1 MIYLK
6 RFLKFSLFFGFAVFI
21 LFILD
26 ATDYD
31 SKYENR
37 DKIEISSIHLNS
49 QYSFKF
55 ANFLRQNYYTFYSI
69 FFKKSF
75 EKRWSIESSKTRESL
90 PEEKIVK
97 KKTKNFSDQLYK
109 TSDYLT
115 SNDWFR
121 SHGNFFSTR
130 FSNLKEISK
139 NNVNQL
145 QLAWTYESK
154 VSSKIK
160 KEIQANVIFDNRTLY
175 IPDVNNK
182 IVALN
187 ALNGEKIWEFKI
199 KEGVVARRGLI
210 IWPSKEN
217 NKKNIFFTDNR
228 KYLYGISAENGKPLD
243 KFGDKGK
250 VKVGLTPLPPI
261 IFNNEII
268 LITTDN
274 VIKSYDLIYGKIK
287 WKYKVNKTKNNLIFQ
302 NFKKGSPWGG
312 LSLDEKRGLLFFTT
326 GNPEPWHVGIGREG
340 NNLYAN
346 SLVAFD
352 LNKKDIKWHFQEI
365 PHDVW
370 NFDLAA
376 PPILT
381 MTKKNNQLID
391 VVLAVSKTGNV
402 ILLDRESGEPMFDL
416 KYVRAPVSNVPGE
429 RTSPYQLN
437 IELPEPICR
446 GKFNKEYLTEFDNEF
461 VDDFNSNID
470 KYNFGF
476 PSPPLLDKIN
486 ISIGSCVRWSGGS
499 VDTQK
504 NVLYISSD
512 NYPDLIYLQKDDK
525 KFSYY
530 HEWDSFVDNDGYPAI
545 KPPWGAI
552 TALNLNSGKIIW
564 QKPFG
569 TIKEL
574 EKRNIFNTGSS
585 NRAGITATAGNLIFA
600 SGTDDNLFRV
610 YDSLTGDELW
620 SFKLDAPGSA
630 PPTIFTIDNKQ
641 YILVP
646 AYEKSGNK
654 VYCFTLK

>member
-1 MIYLK
+1 M
-6 RFLKFSLFFGFAVFI
+6 
-21 LFILD
+21 
-26 ATDYD
+26 
-31 SKYENR
+31 
-37 DKIEISSIHLNS
+37 
-49 QYSFKF
+49 
-55 ANFLRQNYYTFYSI
+55 
-69 FFKKSF
+69 
-75 EKRWSIESSKTRESL
+75 
-90 PEEKIVK
+90 
-97 KKTKNFSDQLYK
+97 
-109 TSDYLT
+109 
-115 SNDWFR
+115 
-121 SHGNFFSTR
+121 
-130 FSNLKEISK
+130 
-139 NNVNQL
+139 
-145 QLAWTYESK
+145 
-154 VSSKIK
+154 
-160 KEIQANVIFDNRTLY
+160 
-175 IPDVNNK
+175 
-182 IVALN
+182 
-187 ALNGEKIWEFKI
+187 
-199 KEGVVARRGLI
+199 
-210 IWPSKEN
+210 
-217 NKKNIFFTDNR
+217 
-228 KYLYGISAENGKPLD
+228 
-243 KFGDKGK
+243 
-250 VKVGLTPLPPI
+250 
-261 IFNNEII
+261 
-268 LITTDN
+268 
-274 VIKSYDLIYGKIK
+274 
-287 WKYKVNKTKNNLIFQ
+287 
-302 NFKKGSPWGG
+302 
-312 LSLDEKRGLLFFTT
+312 
-326 GNPEPWHVGIGREG
+326 GIGREG